1 VQHLPT
7 KQTGKRTQQNVNCSQ
22 TFELRTTCN
31 REVAG
36 SNLGRTKVYS
46 AFHPSRVGKWLY
58 RLWLGRQ
65 RQVWLIP
72 FAFAQDVQV
81 KLWYPLIMRAIAER
95 LRDVSCTG
103 AIQIDI
109 AFTFTFLHWSFSSN
123 STSGQLLR
131 TIRLGLLEH
140 RVVESCTPFLSA
152 SSIDRCNVYIHLTA
166 PLHPSTFGTIPP
178 NNKYQRSWPHKGY
191 AQPSTFTQVTSHL
204 QMPSG

>member
-1 VQHLPT
+1 MSTAH
-7 KQTGKRTQQNVNCSQ
+7 KRSNYARLVIGRLQVRISAAPRSTQPSIPPGSVND
-22 TFELRTTCN
+22 
-31 REVAG
+31 
-36 SNLGRTKVYS
+36 
-46 AFHPSRVGKWLY
+46 Y

-81 KLWYPLIMRAIAER
+81 KLWYPLIMRAIPQR
-95 LRDVSCTG
+95 LRDVSCRPTG

-166 PLHPSTFGTIPP
+166 PLHPSTFGTILP

-191 AQPSTFTQVTSHL
+191 AQPSTFTKVTSHL